1 MVNSFFKV
9 FDKKRFMLVSE
20 IIFVFGAMVLI
31 INIIGRTYTRY
42 ESRVDVFAQANIA
55 FFVVDQGTYENSIS
69 LNELIPS
76 NTSKYYKFYVTNYD
90 RNKRADTDLDYNI
103 KFVTTT
109 NLPLTF
115 EIIRNEDFNMT
126 YTSIIDSVNLTQD
139 DYGVYYRTYYDND
152 TYSFSHNSNQLDVY
166 EVKVTFP
173 VSNQQ
178 FPDKYQ
184 GKIDLFSIVIDAK
197 QKMG

>member
-1 MVNSFFKV
+1 MGKVMVNNFFKV

-76 NTSKYYKFYVTNYD
+76 NTSKYYLTRMGSVLITSD
-90 RNKRADTDLDYNI
+90 GENI
-103 KFVTTT
+103 NV
-109 NLPLTF
+109 
-115 EIIRNEDFNMT
+115 E
-126 YTSIIDSVNLTQD
+126 Q
-139 DYGVYYRTYYDND
+139 
-152 TYSFSHNSNQLDVY
+152 
-166 EVKVTFP
+166 
-173 VSNQQ
+173 
-178 FPDKYQ
+178 
-184 GKIDLFSIVIDAK
+184 
-197 QKMG
+197 